1 VSPSPLT
8 ATGLYKRLLG
18 YAAPYWR
25 LFAAAVVA
33 MVLFAATDTGLAALM
48 KPMLDGNFIER
59 DPRTVRLVPVVLIL
73 LFVVRGLTGFASRYS
88 MSWIGRRVVQEL
100 RRAVFH
106 RQLRLPVRYFDNNP
120 AGRMLSRL
128 TYDVEQV
135 AEASTN
141 ALSVLL
147 RDSLTVLFLLL
158 YMFWISGW
166 LTLLFLVIGPVLIVL
181 LRLVSR
187 RFRTLSRRI
196 QDSMGELTQ
205 YSEEIIHGQRLVKAY
220 NGETWQE
227 RQFEAVNERNR
238 KLQMKM
244 AAVLG
249 ASTPVVQL
257 IAACVLA
264 LVIYLATLESV
275 TREIS
280 VGSFVS
286 FITAMMLLLQ
296 PVKRLTNVNALIQRG
311 LAAARSIF
319 AVLDEPLEQDDGR
332 LPLQRAS
339 GAIEVRNL
347 GFAYEPAQGEVISD
361 LSFSIQPGQT
371 VALVGRSGSGKST
384 LVNLLLRFYD
394 PDRGGIY
401 LDAHDLREYRLAD
414 LRRQI
419 AMVGQDVV
427 LFNDTLARNIGYG
440 KLEDADEAD
449 IVAAAE
455 AAHAMDFIEE
465 LPHGL
470 QTRTGERGVL
480 LSGGQRQRIAIAR
493 AMLRDAPIL
502 VLDEATSAL
511 DSESERLVQAA
522 LARLTENRTALIIA
536 HRLSTVERADRILVL
551 DQGRLAESGTHAELL
566 AANGLYA
573 DLYRLQFRS
582 GGTDGD
588 DAPR

>member
-1 VSPSPLT
+1 MTPSPDT

-18 YAAPYWR
+18 YATPYWR
-25 LFAAAVVA
+25 QFAVAVLA
-33 MVLFAATDTGLAALM
+33 MVVFAATDTGLAALM

-59 DPRTVRLVPVVLIL
+59 DPHAVRFVPLALIL
-73 LFVVRGLTGFASRYS
+73 LFVLRGVTGFASRYT
-88 MSWIGRRVVQEL
+88 MSWIGRRVVLEL

-106 RQLRLPVRYFDNNP
+106 HQLHLPVRYFDHHP

-128 TYDVEQV
+128 TFDVEQV

-141 ALSVLL
+141 AVSVLI
-147 RDSLTVLFLLL
+147 RDSLTALFLLL

-166 LTLLFLVIGPVLIVL
+166 LTLLFLVVGPVLIVL

-187 RFRTLSRRI
+187 RFRLLSRRI

-205 YSEEIIHGQRLVKAY
+205 FSEEAIHGQRLVKAF
-220 NGETWQE
+220 NGEAWQQ

-238 KLQMKM
+238 KLHMKL
-244 AAVLG
+244 AAVMG

-286 FITAMMLLLQ
+286 FIAAMLLLLQ
-296 PVKRLTNVNALIQRG
+296 PIKRLTNINALIQRG
-311 LAAARSIF
+311 VAAARSIF
-319 AVLDEPLEQDDGR
+319 ALLDEPVEPDNGSLSV
-332 LPLQRAS
+332 QRVT
-339 GAIEVRNL
+339 GAIEFRQV
-347 GFAYEPAQGEVISD
+347 GFAYDPAKGEVIHD
-361 LSFSIQPGQT
+361 LSFSILPGQT

-394 PDRGGIY
+394 PDSGGIY
-401 LDAHDLREYRLAD
+401 LDGHDLREYRLAD

-419 AMVGQDVV
+419 ALVGQDVV
-427 LFNDTLARNIGYG
+427 LFNDTLAHNIGYG
-440 KLEDADEAD
+440 SLDSTGEDA
-449 IVAAAE
+449 VLAAAE
-455 AAHAMDFIEE
+455 AAHAMPFIEE

-470 QTRTGERGVL
+470 QTRTGDRGVQ

-493 AMLRDAPIL
+493 AMLKDAPVL

-511 DSESERLVQAA
+511 DSESERLVQDA
-522 LARLTENRTALIIA
+522 LARLSSERTALIIA

-551 DQGRLAESGTHAELL
+551 DKGRLAETGTHAELL
-566 AANGLYA
+566 AKNGLYA
-573 DLYRLQFRS
+573 DLYRLQFSERGS
-582 GGTDGD
+582 D
-588 DAPR
+588 DVAD

>member
-1 VSPSPLT
+1 VTPSPLT
-8 ATGLYKRLLG
+8 ATALYQRLLG
-18 YAAPYWR
+18 YATPYWR
-25 LFAAAVVA
+25 LFAAAVLA

-59 DPRTVRLVPVVLIL
+59 DPQTVRLVPLALIA
-73 LFVVRGLTGFASRYS
+73 LFVFRGVTGFVSRYA
-88 MSWIGRRVVQEL
+88 MSWIGRRIVQEL

-128 TYDVEQV
+128 TFDVEQV
-135 AEASTN
+135 AEAVTN
-141 ALSVLL
+141 AVTVLL
-147 RDSLTVLFLLL
+147 RDSLTALFLLI

-166 LTLLFLVIGPVLIVL
+166 LTMLFIVVGPVLIVL

-187 RFRTLSRRI
+187 RFRLLSRRI

-205 YSEEIIHGQRLVKAY
+205 YSEEVIHGQRLVKSF
-220 NGETWQE
+220 NGEHWQE
-227 RQFEAVNERNR
+227 QQFEAVNERNR
-238 KLQMKM
+238 RLQMKM
-244 AAVLG
+244 AAILG
-249 ASTPVVQL
+249 ATTPVVQL

-296 PVKRLTNVNALIQRG
+296 PIKRLTNINVLVQRG

-319 AVLDEPLEQDDGR
+319 NLLDEPEEPDSGR
-332 LPLQRAS
+332 LPLARAA
-339 GAIEVRNL
+339 GAIEFRNV
-347 GFAYEPAQGEVISD
+347 GFAYDRAKGDVIQE
-361 LSFSIQPGQT
+361 LSFTLQPGQT
-371 VALVGRSGSGKST
+371 VALVGRSGSGKTT

-401 LDAHDLREYRLAD
+401 LDGHELRDYRLAE

-419 AMVGQDVV
+419 AVVGQDVV
-427 LFNDTLARNIGYG
+427 LFNDTLAHNIGYG
-440 KLEDADEAD
+440 SLQEAGEDD
-449 IVAAAE
+449 IIAAAE
-455 AAHAMDFIEE
+455 AAHALEFIRD
-465 LPHGL
+465 LPRGL
-470 QTRTGERGVL
+470 QTRIGDRGVL

-493 AMLRDAPIL
+493 AMLKNAPVL

-522 LARLTENRTALIIA
+522 LARLMENRTALIIA

-551 DQGRLAESGTHAELL
+551 EQGRLAETGSHAELL
-566 AANGLYA
+566 AKDGLYA
-573 DLYRLQFRS
+573 DLYRLQFRE
-582 GGTDGD
+582 GGAD
-588 DAPR
+588 DDVAG